1 MNIALIAEY
10 VTLAKSLMLD
20 KKKAVPTF
28 ADFARANA
36 LATQCMIELPTDVWQ
51 QVIDAIKSPTWEG
64 VFILMERLRAIVCPG
79 DPLDRET
86 QIVSHG
92 LEPPKYAGKH

>member
-20 KKKAVPTF
+20 KKKGVPTF

-36 LATQCMIELPTDVWQ
+36 LATMCMIELPTDVWQ
-51 QVIDAIKSPTWEG
+51 QVIDAIKSPTWLG
-64 VFILMERLRAIVCPG
+64 VFELTEKLREKVCPG
-79 DPLDRET
+79 DPLDHET
-86 QIVSHG
+86 QIVTYG
-92 LEPPKYAGKH
+92 LQPPKLGQRH